1 MELLLQFLAESPTTY
16 TWSNGTNA
24 STTFE
29 VQGNMTVVTDVLNN
43 KVTAN
48 FIITEP
54 TLITIPSQ

>member
-1 MELLLQFLAESPTTY
+1 MELLQFQFWRNLHTY

-24 STTFE
+24 STTSNLSPGQYD
-29 VQGNMTVVTDVLNN
+29 VVVTDVLNN

-54 TLITIPSQ
+54 T